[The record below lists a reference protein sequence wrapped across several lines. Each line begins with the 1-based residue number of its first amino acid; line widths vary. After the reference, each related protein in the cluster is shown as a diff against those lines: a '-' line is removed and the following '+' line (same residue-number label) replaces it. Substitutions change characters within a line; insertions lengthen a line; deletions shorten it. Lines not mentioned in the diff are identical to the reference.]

1 MAFSYDKLWKLLID
15 KKMTKENFRI
25 LIKASPTTIAAMGK
39 GEGIS
44 PKVLERICIAFK
56 CQPGDIME
64 YVFNKADSSPPAA
77 ISTKEPVHTPEQTT
91 AAVKNTEKQYRRFTP
106 KDAEQIDR
114 QRLISDIQY
123 QLEIS
128 LEFGS
133 DVLSALLT
141 EAKQLKPSPSDSTT
155 KTTPDNTSAFPDT
168 GHKAPSYDPAIA
180 ENETLSEKL
189 ARLRREHS
197 SQKPA
202 SSETLPD

>member
-44 PKVLERICIAFK
+44 PKVLERICIAFE

-64 YVFNKADSSPPAA
+64 YAFNKADSSPPAD
-77 ISTKEPVHTPEQTT
+77 ISTKESVHTPEQTT
-91 AAVKNTEKQYRRFTP
+91 ATVKNTEKQYRRFTQ

-123 QLEIS
+123 QLDIS
-128 LEFGS
+128 LTFGS
-133 DVLSALLT
+133 DVLSSLLA
-141 EAKQLKPSPSDSTT
+141 EAKQSKPSPPDGTA
-155 KTTPDNTSAFPDT
+155 KTAPDT
-168 GHKAPSYDPAIA
+168 RHKPPAYDPAFA
-180 ENETLSEKL
+180 GNETLSEKL

-197 SQKPA
+197 SQEPT
-202 SSETLPD
+202 SSETLPV